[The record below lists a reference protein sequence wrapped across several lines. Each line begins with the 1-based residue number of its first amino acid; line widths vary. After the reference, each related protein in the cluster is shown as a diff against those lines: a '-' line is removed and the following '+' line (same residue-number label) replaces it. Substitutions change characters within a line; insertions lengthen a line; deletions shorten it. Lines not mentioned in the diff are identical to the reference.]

1 MEDRLPRKLAAIFY
15 PDVAGHGRLTSRS
28 TGKSRI
34 KGIYSNPGSFFL
46 EIDPLKFPAPAM
58 VLTAIVS
65 IQVGAALATKLFPV
79 LGALGTV
86 SYRVLFAALVLM
98 LVCRPR
104 VYLSSG
110 RNLLLLLAFGGVIAA
125 MNALFYL
132 AIERV
137 PLGIV
142 VAIEF
147 LGPLGLAA
155 VTSTR
160 WLERVWVGLALS
172 GVVLLAPFSGG
183 GFDPVGLIY
192 ATLAGIGWAGFV
204 VLSVRVGRVFAGSSG
219 IALGMSVATILLLPF
234 AVGPAPA
241 LFSSATLLAVMVGV
255 ALLSTAIPFSLEFH
269 ALKRLTPTVYGTLIS
284 LEPAV
289 AAMVGALILGEVLG
303 GRGLLAVGCVTVAA
317 VGITLTKRRPS
328 N

>member
-1 MEDRLPRKLAAIFY
+1 
-15 PDVAGHGRLTSRS
+15 
-28 TGKSRI
+28 
-34 KGIYSNPGSFFL
+34 
-46 EIDPLKFPAPAM
+46 M

-160 WLERVWVGLALS
+160 WLERVWMGLALL
-172 GVVLLAPFSGG
+172 GVALLAPFSGG

-192 ATLAGIGWAGFV
+192 ATLAGVGWAGFV
-204 VLSVRVGRVFAGSSG
+204 VLSVRVGRVFTGSSG

-269 ALKRLTPTVYGTLIS
+269 ALKRLTPTVYGALIS

-289 AAMVGALILGEVLG
+289 AAMVGALVLGEVLG

-317 VGITLTKRRPS
+317 VGSTLKKRRPS
-328 N
+328 D